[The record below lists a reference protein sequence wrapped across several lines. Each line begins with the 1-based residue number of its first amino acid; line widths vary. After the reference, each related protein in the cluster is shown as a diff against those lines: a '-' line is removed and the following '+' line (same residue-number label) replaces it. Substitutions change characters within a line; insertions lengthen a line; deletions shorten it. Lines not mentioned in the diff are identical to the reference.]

1 MLNNLLVKYLDWSDG
16 GGGIIVGGGGSPNGG
31 ATGPSGD
38 PITPTP
44 PPEPPVTGST
54 GSGNN
59 NLGGGNPADNNIVS
73 QTLYS
78 NMTVIYYK
86 INLEATK
93 TNIYGEALEN
103 FYYPA
108 IQIACLITRSPI
120 TFNESEFGTE
130 ANTTITVAIPRAML
144 DQYGFLPEVG
154 DILIDRERVFEVS
167 SIDPTFVTIPGSAN
181 QSSKGD
187 SAGFT
192 IIYNLT
198 CYLTRI
204 TKLNLIEYHQ

>member
-1 MLNNLLVKYLDWSDG
+1 MLNNVLVKYLDWADG
-16 GGGIIVGGGGSPNGG
+16 GGGIVVIGGGG
-31 ATGPSGD
+31 ATGGPSD
-38 PITPTP
+38 PTTD
-44 PPEPPVTGST
+44 PVTPSPAPDPPT
-54 GSGNN
+54 GGGTGAGDNN
-59 NLGGGNPADNNIVS
+59 IGGGNPADNNIVS

-78 NMTVIYYK
+78 NMTVDYYK

-103 FYYPA
+103 FYYPS
-108 IQIACLITRSPI
+108 IRISCLVTRNPI
-120 TFNESEFGTE
+120 TFSESEFGTE
-130 ANTTITVAIPRAML
+130 ANSTITVAIPRALL

-167 SIDPTFVTIPGSAN
+167 GIDPTFVTIPGSAN